1 MKTSVILL
9 CFSVFLISVE
19 GRSQPV
25 KRVCPPIPLIYV
37 REKYCPSTPESPEC
51 SSDDDCSSRN
61 QLCCYAFKCTN
72 RFCTDPRYV
81 PYY

>member
-1 MKTSVILL
+1 MKTAVILL

-25 KRVCPPIPLIYV
+25 RRVCPPIPLMYV
-37 REKYCPSTPESPEC
+37 PDNYCPSTPESPEC

-61 QLCCYAFKCTN
+61 QLCVMFLN
-72 RFCTDPRYV
+72 V
-81 PYY
+81 PTVSAQILLTFPF